1 MSWNSEFLR
10 IQTIYKKNYTWRFI
24 SCPKS
29 VQLEIASLLL
39 IMNFKR
45 KITIWRLYFNR
56 KTRFCVVLVYHV
68 LFSKHSRRSRF
79 PLKLVN
85 FGTFTLVMN
94 KVVGFIICR
103 VLIGFIHDPE
113 DIVIWIENHVF
124 IHLFTRP
131 NI

>member
-24 SCPKS
+24 SCPNS
-29 VQLEIASLLL
+29 VQLEIVSLLL

-45 KITIWRLYFNR
+45 KITIWRLHLNS
-56 KTRFCVVLVYHV
+56 KTRFYVVLIYHV

-79 PLKLVN
+79 PFKLVS
-85 FGTFTLVMN
+85 FGTFISN
-94 KVVGFIICR
+94 EQVVGFIICR

-113 DIVIWIENHVF
+113 DIVIWIANHVF

-131 NI
+131 II